1 MFIQKRYL
9 TRLIDI
15 GNNIARLFVLLSVV
29 LATVACSKDTDG
41 QLREKW
47 KFEKYVFADGT
58 EQRVDSVFFNFMK
71 GSTSAIIVKSDGSF
85 FTLYGGYFLHGD
97 SMKIIFR
104 DVEDELYD
112 QDKVDN
118 EVYFKK
124 YFNWGRRECEFKIRN
139 LTSDILE
146 LEKKDTIMYM
156 TKY

>member
-1 MFIQKRYL
+1 MNTRY
-9 TRLIDI
+9 D
-15 GNNIARLFVLLSVV
+15 IARLFVLLFLLVM
-29 LATVACSKDTDG
+29 TVACSKDTDRE
-41 QLREKW
+41 LRDKW
-47 KFEKYVFADGT
+47 KFEKYIFADGT

-71 GSTSAIIVKSDGSF
+71 GSTSAIFVKSDGGF

-97 SMKIIFR
+97 SMKIVFR

-118 EVYFKK
+118 AVYFEK
-124 YFNWGRRECEFKIRN
+124 YFNWGKRECEFRIRN